1 MGALRI
7 LIVDDDPLL
16 RRGLRSLIAAQR
28 PDWSICGEATDGA
41 EAVRFARE
49 LRPDVTLMDISMPRM
64 NGLEATTIIQ
74 RHVPDTEIILV
85 SQNDPAIVKQQAK
98 GVNASG
104 YVPKTQLGSD
114 LIPTIERVIAAQN
127 GARLNGHSAGAK
139 PTTNSASAEASSV
152 PFDDLPSLRWEALQ
166 ATNLLAAIVDSSDDA
181 IISKNLNGII
191 TSWNKSAAR
200 LFGYPAEET
209 IGRHITLIIP
219 KERHAEE
226 TVILERLSRG
236 ERIDHFETVRVHKDG
251 TPLDISL
258 TISPIRDATGK
269 IIGAS
274 KVARDITARKRFE
287 SALAERARQQK
298 ALYQLADQL
307 HRGRTLDDV
316 YAAGLNAI
324 VEGLQCNRASILL
337 YDDAGVM
344 RFVHWRGLSPEYRQA
359 TEGHSPWRRSEI
371 NPLPVC
377 INDVASADF
386 DAPLKLVVRTE
397 GIGALAFIPL
407 MADGKLIGKF
417 MAYFDKPHVFDDE
430 QRELSMAMAHQLAF
444 GIARKRAEE
453 SLQKS
458 EEQYKALS
466 ERLDAEVRA
475 RTRQLEQQNSEV
487 LKKAEQVR
495 HLSWRM
501 MQIQDNERRHVA
513 RELHDS
519 AGQTLTVIGLN
530 LARIRQ
536 ESRLKAPLLAKF
548 AEETEQ
554 LVRQLSQEIR
564 TTSYLLHPPLLDENG
579 LDEALK
585 WYIHGLMDRTDLDIQ
600 IVIPSN
606 FGRLSPDVELVLFRI
621 VQECLTNI
629 HRHSGSKS
637 AVIRFTR
644 HPSTVSMEVEDR
656 GKGIS
661 PEKLAEIQSQSSG
674 VGIRGMR
681 ERVRQFNGEMNIKS
695 NGSGTKICVSLPA
708 PALAGPKSNPV
719 ETPYEKSFEG
729 RGA

>member
-1 MGALRI
+1 
-7 LIVDDDPLL
+7 
-16 RRGLRSLIAAQR
+16 
-28 PDWSICGEATDGA
+28 
-41 EAVRFARE
+41 
-49 LRPDVTLMDISMPRM
+49 MDISMPRM
-64 NGLEATTIIQ
+64 NGLEATAII
-74 RHVPDTEIILV
+74 RRDVPETDIILV
-85 SQNDPAIVKQQAK
+85 SQNDPAIVEQQAK

-114 LIPTIERVIAAQN
+114 LVPTIERVVAAHN
-127 GARLNGHSAGAK
+127 GQRS
-139 PTTNSASAEASSV
+139 NSHPAEAKLLKNPECAEGSSV
-152 PFDDLPSLRWEALQ
+152 PCDDLPSLRWEALQ

-191 TSWNKSAAR
+191 TSWNKGAAR
-200 LFGYPAEET
+200 LFGYPAEEA
-209 IGRHITLIIP
+209 IGRHVTLIIP
-219 KERHAEE
+219 TERHAEE
-226 TVILERLSRG
+226 SVILERLGRG

-258 TISPIRDATGK
+258 TISPIRDATGRV
-269 IIGAS
+269 IGAS

-287 SALAERARQQK
+287 SALAERGRQQK

-307 HRGRTLDDV
+307 HRARMIEDV
-316 YAAGLNAI
+316 FAAGLNAI
-324 VEGLQCNRASILL
+324 LDGLQCDRASILL
-337 YDDAGVM
+337 CDDAGVM

-359 TEGHSPWRRSEI
+359 TEGHSPWRKGEI

-377 INDVASADF
+377 INDVAGADF
-386 DAPLKLVVRTE
+386 EAPLKLAVRTE

-407 MADGKLIGKF
+407 MADGELIGKF

-430 QRELSMAMAHQLAF
+430 QRELAVAMAHQLAF

-453 SLQKS
+453 SLRKS

-466 ERLDAEVRA
+466 ERLDAEVRV
-475 RTRQLEQQNSEV
+475 RTRQLERQNSEV

-495 HLSWRM
+495 HLSGRM
-501 MQIQDNERRHVA
+501 MQIQDNERRHIA

-536 ESRLKAPLLAKF
+536 ESQLKAPLLAKF

-579 LDEALK
+579 LAEALK
-585 WYIHGLMDRTDLDIQ
+585 WYIHGLMDRTDLEIQ
-600 IVIPSN
+600 LVIPSD
-606 FGRLSPDVELVLFRI
+606 FGRLSPDVELVLFRL

-637 AVIRFTR
+637 AVIRFAR

-695 NGSGTKICVSLPA
+695 SGSGTNICVTLPA
-708 PALAGPKSNPV
+708 PALPEPSPV
-719 ETPYEKSFEG
+719 EMPYEKSFES
-729 RGA
+729 RSA